1 MLGEYAVWVL
11 SSYGVALLLIG
22 GLVAQSVVRSA
33 RVRREL
39 DRLEE
44 RR

>member
-11 SSYGVALLLIG
+11 SSYGAALVLIG
-22 GLVAQSVVRSA
+22 GLVAQSVIRSA

-39 DRLEE
+39 DRLEG
-44 RR
+44 RK